1 MCIIKRIL
9 ILLFILSVG
18 NILNQKSWAAPNPN
32 LPDFGT
38 QFGLFYSSLSSH
50 GEWIEVDSGF
60 RVWRPFHIP
69 HQWRPYLLGQW
80 AWTDYGWYWMSNE
93 PFGWI
98 TYHYGRWYND
108 DYYGWVWIP
117 DDVWGP
123 AWVEWRYDDDY
134 IGWAPLSPYAK
145 FNISSGMRFTTHW
158 SAPVH
163 YWNFVRYYRF
173 GAVIRYRD
181 LASMEHTRRL
191 IRTTRNGSQ
200 YEVNHDRII
209 NRGVDRALI
218 ERHGNLRISRTEVR
232 DVHEQSGE
240 RMIRSDG
247 NRRTERIEIYRP
259 TRDEMQRGIERIEA
273 RRGDRALSIDM
284 KKIERLRVESRA
296 PSDERSRRDPVR
308 TEEQQ
313 PERSIHREA
322 QQQEQRRARETQ
334 REKRPREYTPRV
346 QEQKPQHDR
355 KEMRHE
361 LIQRYERKQN
371 PSPPTTH
378 VAPQKR
384 IERHRASSS
393 SAHPNRSSLE
403 KRSSRS
409 GNKR

>member
-232 DVHEQSGE
+232 DVYEQSGE

-259 TRDEMQRGIERIEA
+259 TRDEMQRGRERIET
-273 RRGDRALSIDM
+273 RRGDQALSIDI
-284 KKIERLRVESRA
+284 KKIERLRVESRE

-313 PERSIHREA
+313 PERSIQREA

-403 KRSSRS
+403 KRLSPS
-409 GNKR
+409 GGKR